1 LGLSCTIAG
10 IIAQG
15 LQHRSRIK
23 KYREGKVQDNQVTV
37 QQLLA
42 KIGQLSIQVDLL
54 EGQNKELRELVG
66 ELQKETQQEKKAK

>member
-1 LGLSCTIAG
+1 M
-10 IIAQG
+10 
-15 LQHRSRIK
+15 
-23 KYREGKVQDNQVTV
+23 QDNQVTV